1 MTTESAP
8 RDTSASRNNLTAY
21 LIIIL
26 ALVGAMVAVSTGI
39 TDPAVAGR
47 LLVHQLLAL
56 LVAVAV
62 LGLVLRGHSARAKSY
77 GRLTVGVVLLV
88 WSATVVLSEWRDIQ
102 RVTDAKKDL
111 IESLLKAGVAPPLPS
126 ATTPLPQPEAKSP
139 AADTTTADEK
149 VAYLNGAK
157 SLMTRLATESVAL
170 DKRFEDASASFEGLL
185 EPANLTDRQAIK
197 DWRAKIRQ
205 FAVLTDERDKALERD
220 LSTARAYIASADL
233 SDSLRQRELDDFDWS
248 QENVRH
254 AMAKIGRAQRDVMQ
268 AASEML
274 DFAEQ
279 NLGNMRIVG
288 GFLQFQTDA
297 QQARYEALTAKLQ
310 ESAARKE
317 DASNDWL
324 ELQQA
329 GIKARVDEYPT
340 R

>member
-8 RDTSASRNNLTAY
+8 RDTSASRINLTAY

-26 ALVGAMVAVSTGI
+26 ALVG
-39 TDPAVAGR
+39 AVAGR

-62 LGLVLRGHSARAKSY
+62 LGLVLRSHSARAKSY
-77 GRLTVGVVLLV
+77 GRVTVGVVLLV
-88 WSATVVLSEWRDIQ
+88 WSATVLLSEWCDIQ

-111 IESLLKAGVAPPLPS
+111 VESLMKAGVAPPPPS
-126 ATTPLPQPEAKSP
+126 ATTPPPQPEAKSP
-139 AADTTTADEK
+139 AADATTTDEK

-170 DKRFEDASASFEGLL
+170 DKRFEDSFASFEGLL
-185 EPANLTDRQAIK
+185 EPANLADREAIK
-197 DWRAKIRQ
+197 DFREKLRQ

-220 LSTARAYIASADL
+220 LSTAGAYTALADL
-233 SDSLRQRELDDFDWS
+233 SDSLRQRELADFDWS

-254 AMAKIGRAQRDVMQ
+254 AMAKRGRAQRDAMQ

-274 DFAEQ
+274 DFSEQ

-288 GFLQFQTDA
+288 GFLRFRTDA
-297 QQARYEALTAKLQ
+297 QLAWYEALTAKLQ
-310 ESAARKE
+310 GSAARRA
-317 DASNDWL
+317 DASNAWL
-324 ELQQA
+324 DLQQA

>member
-62 LGLVLRGHSARAKSY
+62 LGLVLRSHSARAKSY
-77 GRLTVGVVLLV
+77 GRLTVGVALLV

-102 RVTDAKKDL
+102 RITDAKKDL
-111 IESLLKAGVAPPLPS
+111 IESLMKVGVAP
-126 ATTPLPQPEAKSP
+126 PLPQPEAKSP
-139 AADTTTADEK
+139 PADTTTADEK

-288 GFLQFQTDA
+288 GLLQFQTDA
-297 QQARYEALTAKLQ
+297 QQARYEALTVKLQ